1 MSETQQARRYD
12 LNTLGG
18 QSIETILSGCVDAM
32 PAALSHKKW
41 RWKDKSYDVFRY
53 KKDFLTAQDS
63 PPDLGKFRSAIFK
76 DGKLVCFAPPK
87 SEPYDALC
95 SNSMIYEDF
104 IDGTMVNLFW
114 SGDCWEMA
122 TRSTVGANAGF
133 FTKTGKSKAS
143 GATFREMFLDAVQYG
158 EKQTST
164 ESGSDFF
171 GSLEN
176 VDKRTVLSFVV
187 QHPSHRIVA
196 PVESPSIYLVDAY
209 HIEAN
214 SAHALDRAEVLSKLP
229 SFVRTPVVHENIDL
243 ERWKAWSWVNYH
255 VMGLIVRDSTGARS
269 KIRNSEYERVR
280 RLRGNQP
287 KLQYR
292 YLVLRKERQ
301 VSEYLRFFPEDRDLF
316 SSYRDMVH
324 DFTRTLFTSYKEC
337 YVLKKAP
344 LATFPDEFRTNM
356 FKLHENYIQVLR
368 PNQKYVTYGEVIR
381 YVNEMPPQI
390 LMHAINLPY
399 HRARH
404 MNSEES
410 EGAIDKSPEQLSETS
425 SD

>member
-32 PAALSHKKW
+32 PAALSHKRW

-53 KKDFLTAQDS
+53 KKDSLTAQDS

-95 SNSMIYEDF
+95 SNSMVYEDF

-122 TRSTVGANAGF
+122 TRSTVGANVGF
-133 FTKTGKSKAS
+133 FTKTGKAKAA
-143 GATFREMFLDAVQYG
+143 GTTFRDMFLDAVQYG
-158 EKQTST
+158 EKQDSIG
-164 ESGSDFF
+164 SGSDFF
-171 GSLEN
+171 GSLES
-176 VDKRTVLSFVV
+176 VDKNTVLSFVV

-214 SAHALDRAEVLSKLP
+214 KAHVIDRVDVLSKLP
-229 SFVRTPVVHENIDL
+229 SFVKAPFVHENMDL
-243 ERWKAWSWVNYH
+243 ERWKALNRVNYH

-301 VSEYLRFFPEDRDLF
+301 VSEYLRFFPEDKELF
-316 SSYRDMVH
+316 KGYRDMVH
-324 DFTRTLFTSYKEC
+324 DFTSSLFASYKEC
-337 YVLKKAP
+337 YVLKKAA
-344 LATFPDEFRTNM
+344 LGTFPDEFRTNM
-356 FKLHENYIQVLR
+356 FKLHQNYIDVLR

-404 MNSEES
+404 MTSKKSEDAD
-410 EGAIDKSPEQLSETS
+410 GTS
-425 SD
+425 SEQSGDASCD